1 MNATLTAPT
10 KTRFE
15 PTRIANETYLIHDH
29 AGEDQGPVVVAL
41 NSMVIRGAEPVVV
54 DTGVVENR
62 EQFLADVFSLVE
74 PEDIRWLFISHDDVD
89 HTGNLNALME
99 AAPNAT
105 LVVNWFM
112 TERMGASLDVSPLRQ
127 RWVGDGEV
135 VDVGD
140 RKLLTIRPP
149 IFDSP
154 TTRGLFD
161 TTTGVY
167 WSSDSFATP
176 MITPVRNVADIDAD
190 FWSAGMTTF
199 NQYVS
204 PWITLTD
211 EAKFAATVDRVEA
224 LGASYIVGCHTP
236 VIARDHIDLALT
248 ATRRSPFATVMPQPE
263 QAVLEQIQRSL
274 LAEAA

>member
-1 MNATLTAPT
+1 MAQTITHT
-10 KTRFE
+10 KTRLE
-15 PTRIANETYLIHDH
+15 PTRIAPETFIIHNQEGEGH
-29 AGEDQGPVVVAL
+29 APVIVPL
-41 NSMVIRGAEPVVV
+41 NSLVIRGKEPVVV
-54 DTGVVENR
+54 DTGFADSR
-62 EQFLADVFSLVE
+62 EEFLADVFSVVE
-74 PEDIRWLFISHDDVD
+74 PEDIRWVYISHDDVD

-105 LVVNWFM
+105 AIINWFM
-112 TERMGASLDVSPLRQ
+112 TERMGGTLEVSPLRQ

-176 MITPVRNVADIDAD
+176 METVVRSVTEIDAGY
-190 FWSAGMTTF
+190 WSEGMPLF
-199 NQYVS
+199 NRWVS
-204 PWITLTD
+204 PWLELVD
-211 EAKFAATVDRVEA
+211 DAKFQKTVDRIEQ
-224 LGASYIVGCHTP
+224 LQASVIAGCHTP
-236 VIARDHIDLALT
+236 AIPRSHVAAALE
-248 ATRRSPFATVMPQPE
+248 ATRRSPQATVLPQPDQE
-263 QAVLEQIQRSL
+263 VLDQIQ
-274 LAEAA
+274 LAMMAAQ